1 MNEHSE
7 TEQAAIY
14 EQLNALLDG
23 ELAPELRAQLEA
35 HLGECPSCQAFFA
48 GLQETV
54 SLYHRLDATNPALP
68 SDVEA
73 RLRQLMMKKKGC
85 KRSA

>member
-1 MNEHSE
+1 MSEHNE

-35 HLGECPSCQAFFA
+35 HLAECPSCHAFFES
-48 GLQETV
+48 LQATL
-54 SLYHRLDATNPALP
+54 SLYHQLDAHNLALP
-68 SDVEA
+68 SEVEA
-73 RLRQLMMKKKGC
+73 RLRQLMMEKKGC
-85 KRSA
+85 KR